1 MALLFG
7 EVVISCTVEGFGLG
21 LRDVGSIEVRR
32 RSLHQVA
39 FATLYRAA
47 WLKLGV
53 KDHCEELIKLSSAE
67 AEELSF
73 ASLKLF
79 DAAAEIGFG
88 EMRLELLRAVVVMDA
103 RGEPQAEEIFLHA
116 TEVHTR
122 TITFVAEVDALEERT
137 QEQAIAPILVEGNIA
152 ASKGSFT

>member
-39 FATLYRAA
+39 FATLYRTA
-47 WLKLGV
+47 WLTLGV
-53 KDHCEELIKLSSAE
+53 EDHCEELVKLSPTE

-73 ASLKLF
+73 ASL
-79 DAAAEIGFG
+79 
-88 EMRLELLRAVVVMDA
+88 
-103 RGEPQAEEIFLHA
+103 
-116 TEVHTR
+116 
-122 TITFVAEVDALEERT
+122 
-137 QEQAIAPILVEGNIA
+137 
-152 ASKGSFT
+152 

>member
-7 EVVISCTVEGFGLG
+7 EVVISCMVESFGFG

-47 WLKLGV
+47 WLTLGV
-53 KDHCEELIKLSSAE
+53 EDHRKELVKLSSAE

-79 DAAAEIGFG
+79 DTATEIGFG
-88 EMRLELLRAVVVMDA
+88 EMWLELLRAVVVMDA
-103 RGEPQAEEIFLHA
+103 
-116 TEVHTR
+116 
-122 TITFVAEVDALEERT
+122 
-137 QEQAIAPILVEGNIA
+137 
-152 ASKGSFT
+152 

>member
-1 MALLFG
+1 MTLLFG
-7 EVVISCTVEGFGLG
+7 EVVISCTVEGLGLG

-39 FATLYRAA
+39 FTTLYRAA
-47 WLKLGV
+47 WLTLGV
-53 KDHCEELIKLSSAE
+53 EDHCEELVKLSSAE

-88 EMRLELLRAVVVMDA
+88 EVRLELLRAIVVMNA
-103 RGEPQAEEIFLHA
+103 RGEPQAEEIFLHSM
-116 TEVHTR
+116 EVHTR
-122 TITFVAEVDALEERT
+122 TIAFVAEVDALEERT
-137 QEQAIAPILVEGNIA
+137 QAQAIAPILVEGNIA

>member
-1 MALLFG
+1 MTLLFG

-47 WLKLGV
+47 WLALGV
-53 KDHCEELIKLSSAE
+53 KDHCKELVKLSPTK

-88 EMRLELLRAVVVMDA
+88 EVRLELLRAIVVMNA
-103 RGEPQAEEIFLHA
+103 RGEPQAEEIFLHSM
-116 TEVHTR
+116 EVHTR
-122 TITFVAEVDALEERT
+122 TIAFVAEVDALEERT
-137 QEQAIAPILVEGNIA
+137 QA
-152 ASKGSFT
+152 